1 MKKIVLG
8 VCGVLVF
15 IGGLVS
21 IRSGVLKA
29 GELTKDSSLIVETG
43 TVESVV
49 TIPESSETPD
59 EEVIVP
65 EAESPAPVEEQPAQ
79 PIEESS
85 TLPEPSASSE
95 SVPSSSKPSD
105 TSPTESSTVDSSTST
120 SSTSTSTTNST
131 SSSTSTSSTTM
142 PNSSTKPSSTKPS
155 NPKPSQTKPSQTK
168 PSETTPSSI
177 EPTQPSTSQSSKQP
191 TKPMKPTPV
200 SPTTQ
205 PAPATT
211 NNTSVQSNSFVA
223 PSAPEAFSETSTLN
237 LPSELKTTEVAQ
249 SDLKG
254 FELPLLSS
262 FENKDHAVLIY
273 EGIKQLGNEQEETY
287 SAEQLATEIYQ
298 NLFDLEISGK
308 PEKMPEEITVGSLIY
323 QKKKDK
329 NSVLGI
335 YIGNDYYLTVDD
347 VEVEEDTKERTSINE
362 ESEEKEKKVTG
373 IDRICE

>member
-105 TSPTESSTVDSSTST
+105 TSPTESSTVD
-120 SSTSTSTTNST
+120 
-131 SSSTSTSSTTM
+131 
-142 PNSSTKPSSTKPS
+142 
-155 NPKPSQTKPSQTK
+155 
-168 PSETTPSSI
+168 
-177 EPTQPSTSQSSKQP
+177 
-191 TKPMKPTPV
+191 
-200 SPTTQ
+200 
-205 PAPATT
+205 
-211 NNTSVQSNSFVA
+211 
-223 PSAPEAFSETSTLN
+223 
-237 LPSELKTTEVAQ
+237 
-249 SDLKG
+249 
-254 FELPLLSS
+254 
-262 FENKDHAVLIY
+262 
-273 EGIKQLGNEQEETY
+273 
-287 SAEQLATEIYQ
+287 
-298 NLFDLEISGK
+298 
-308 PEKMPEEITVGSLIY
+308 
-323 QKKKDK
+323 
-329 NSVLGI
+329 
-335 YIGNDYYLTVDD
+335 
-347 VEVEEDTKERTSINE
+347 
-362 ESEEKEKKVTG
+362 
-373 IDRICE
+373 